1 MTDAPVRR
9 RTGPGYTGAGE
20 TFREDGAMERST
32 GSMGSEY
39 RSFHIDPEAL
49 PLFRDFD
56 WNSLA
61 RRVFIDPVTGLIA
74 LMTPSPQH
82 EGYASGADDL
92 MRALDRKYELR
103 AVLLRSTRWR
113 RRGDPENTGA
123 EPDACCYLG
132 DKAERC
138 AYARRAGDESLAA
151 FVESTPP
158 DLVVEVERSRGDEAK
173 PRFYR
178 ELGVPEMW
186 RIDIADAR
194 REVVILNLQAPD
206 GPAAL
211 SASTVLPLCTPDFVL
226 EALELAVDGRIR
238 ELDALIDRRA
248 ETRRGSKA
256 PTKNRNTKVGGR

>member
-1 MTDAPVRR
+1 
-9 RTGPGYTGAGE
+9 
-20 TFREDGAMERST
+20 MERST

-49 PLFRDFD
+49 PLFKDFD

-74 LMTPSPQH
+74 LMTPSSQH
-82 EGYASGADDL
+82 EGYAGGADRL
-92 MRALDRKYELR
+92 VEALDRKYNLR
-103 AVLLRSTRWR
+103 AILLRSTRWR
-113 RRGDPENTGA
+113 RSSDPKNTGA
-123 EPDACCYLG
+123 EPDASFYLG
-132 DKAERC
+132 DKAERR
-138 AYARRAGDESLAA
+138 AYARLAGEEALEAFEAA
-151 FVESTPP
+151 TPP

-206 GPAAL
+206 GPTAL

-238 ELDALIDRRA
+238 ELDALIDHRA
-248 ETRRGSKA
+248 ETEAREAG
-256 PTKNRNTKVGGR
+256 GGR

>member
-1 MTDAPVRR
+1 
-9 RTGPGYTGAGE
+9 
-20 TFREDGAMERST
+20 MERST

-49 PLFRDFD
+49 PLFKDFD

-74 LMTPSPQH
+74 LMTPSSQH
-82 EGYASGADDL
+82 EGYAGGADRL
-92 MRALDRKYELR
+92 VEALDRKYNLR
-103 AVLLRSTRWR
+103 AILLRSTRWR
-113 RRGDPENTGA
+113 RSSDPKNTGA
-123 EPDACCYLG
+123 EPDASFYLG
-132 DKAERC
+132 DKAERR
-138 AYARRAGDESLAA
+138 AYARLAGEEALEAFEAA
-151 FVESTPP
+151 TPP
-158 DLVVEVERSRGDEAK
+158 DLVVEVEHSRGDEAK
-173 PRFYR
+173 LRFYR

-238 ELDALIDRRA
+238 ELDALIGRQA
-248 ETRRGSKA
+248 ETEAREAR
-256 PTKNRNTKVGGR
+256 GGR

>member
-1 MTDAPVRR
+1 MLPFAAVA
-9 RTGPGYTGAGE
+9 GAGYTRADR
-20 TFREDGAMERST
+20 TFRENGAMERSI

-92 MRALDRKYELR
+92 VRALDRKYDLR

-123 EPDACCYLG
+123 EPDACFYLG
-132 DKAERC
+132 EKAERC
-138 AYARRAGDESLAA
+138 AHARRAGDEPLAA
-151 FVESTPP
+151 FVEANPP
-158 DLVVEVERSRGDEAK
+158 DLVVEVERSRGDETK
-173 PRFYR
+173 PRVYR
-178 ELGVPEMW
+178 EIGVPEMW
-186 RIDIADAR
+186 RIDITHSR
-194 REVVILNLQAPD
+194 REVAILDLQAPG
-206 GPAAL
+206 GPAVLPA
-211 SASTVLPLCTPDFVL
+211 SAVLPLCTPEFVL
-226 EALELAVDGRIR
+226 EALEFAVDGRIR
-238 ELDALIDRRA
+238 DLDALVDRRA
-248 ETRRGSKA
+248 DL
-256 PTKNRNTKVGGR
+256 